1 MAHVLL
7 IEFANE
13 SDAYEGFAK
22 IKDIQLDQSYVEEAA
37 LVQEDEGRLDI
48 KETYKLDEDAVAGTL
63 TGGLIGALFGLFT
76 GGLGWLLWGS
86 VGVLVGAIVDDHD
99 DNKEDALLTD
109 MSKKMHNSHLFII
122 AVADEANEDIIN
134 HAVDHL
140 DAVITRYNLDDIKEE
155 IKEAKELNREVA
167 REAHKKLVEKKR
179 EAREKKRQEREEKK
193 EEREEKREEK
203 KEAKEDAQN
212 NDK

>member
-37 LVQEDEGRLDI
+37 LVREDEGHLDI

-99 DNKEDALLTD
+99 DNKEEALLTD
-109 MSKKMHNSHLFII
+109 MSKKMHSSNLFII
-122 AVADEANEDIIN
+122 AVADETNEDIIN

-140 DAVITRYNLDDIKEE
+140 HAVVTRYDLDDIKEE
-155 IKEAKELNREVA
+155 IKQAKELNREVA
-167 REAHKKLVEKKR
+167 HEAHKKLVEKKK
-179 EAREKKRQEREEKK
+179 EAREKKREERHEARVEKK
-193 EEREEKREEK
+193 QKDECERH
-203 KEAKEDAQN
+203 EDRN
-212 NDK
+212 H

>member
-37 LVQEDEGRLDI
+37 LVREDEGHLDI

-99 DNKEDALLTD
+99 DNKEEALLTD
-109 MSKKMHNSHLFII
+109 MSKKMHSSNLFII
-122 AVADEANEDIIN
+122 AVADETNEDIIN
-134 HAVDHL
+134 HTVDHL
-140 DAVITRYNLDDIKEE
+140 HAVVTRYDLDDIKEE
-155 IKEAKELNREVA
+155 IKQAKELNREVA
-167 REAHKKLVEKKR
+167 HEAHKKLVEKKK
-179 EAREKKRQEREEKK
+179 EAREKKWEERHEARIEKK
-193 EEREEKREEK
+193 QKDECERH
-203 KEAKEDAQN
+203 EDRN
-212 NDK
+212 H